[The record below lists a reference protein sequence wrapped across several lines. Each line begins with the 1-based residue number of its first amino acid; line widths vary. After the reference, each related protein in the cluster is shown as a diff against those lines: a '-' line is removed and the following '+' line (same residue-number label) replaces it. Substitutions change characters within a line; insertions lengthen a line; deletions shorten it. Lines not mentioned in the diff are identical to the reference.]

1 MSSDQHAIPYDHF
14 AGFEGRQVPRYLITF
29 DKSGLLTS
37 PKSADHLI
45 SELAA
50 GRGRDV
56 LLYSHGW
63 NNDFPTAVARYDEF
77 LGALSRLAEADPQTL
92 PQDFDPVFVGIVW
105 PSTALTILGEN
116 APDIAAETATTA
128 ELAAVLA
135 SDDGA
140 AAALAAKPGK
150 LDQAE
155 ATELASLLVAGI
167 DDDPDEE
174 VVAIEPGDLIAAATA
189 VQQAA
194 APAAAQPGSFDDFG
208 GPAAAPT
215 AEAQAAGLL
224 GYLDP
229 RWLVRVATVLSMKSR
244 AGIVGRGVAG
254 LVDRILQLD
263 APRLILTGHSYGAKV
278 VMSALALTTA
288 KRVAH
293 GAALLQP
300 AVSRL
305 CFAAD
310 MGDGRPGGFRA
321 NLSRVQLPILT
332 TYSHRDLPLY
342 RLFHLVARRKEDLGE
357 VQVAAE
363 SRFAA
368 LGGYGPEGCMPG
380 EVVIEHFALPPGHY
394 TWPGPPARIVAFDGT
409 DAISGHGDVGND
421 RVLSAV
427 LGLLR

>member
-1 MSSDQHAIPYDHF
+1 L
-14 AGFEGRQVPRYLITF
+14 AG
-29 DKSGLLTS
+29 
-37 PKSADHLI
+37 
-45 SELAA
+45 
-50 GRGRDV
+50 
-56 LLYSHGW
+56 
-63 NNDFPTAVARYDEF
+63 
-77 LGALSRLAEADPQTL
+77 ADPRTL

-116 APDIAAETATTA
+116 APAIAAEAASTA

-135 SDDGA
+135 GDDR
-140 AAALAAKPGK
+140 AAALLATKPGK
-150 LDQAE
+150 LDQSE
-155 ATELASLLVAGI
+155 AIELASLLVAGI

-174 VVAIEPGDLIAAATA
+174 VVAIEPGDLIAAASA
-189 VQQAA
+189 IQEAMM
-194 APAAAQPGSFDDFG
+194 PAAAQPGSFDDFG
-208 GPAAAPT
+208 HAAAPA

-229 RWLVRVATVLSMKSR
+229 RWIVRVATVLSMKSR
-244 AGIVGRGVAG
+244 AGIVGRGVAE

-263 APRLILTGHSYGAKV
+263 MPRLILTGHSYGAKV
-278 VMSALALTTA
+278 VMSALAVTA
-288 KRVAH
+288 PKRAAH
-293 GAALLQP
+293 AAALLQP

-310 MGDGRPGGFRA
+310 IGDGRSGGFRA
-321 NLSRVQLPILT
+321 NLNRVQLPILS

-357 VQVAAE
+357 VQLAAE

-380 EVVIEHFALPPGHY
+380 EVVIEHFAPSPSNY
-394 TWPGPPARIVAFDGT
+394 TWPRLPARIVAFDGT
-409 DAISGHGDVGND
+409 DAISGHGDVAND

>member
-1 MSSDQHAIPYDHF
+1 MNSDQHAIPYDHF
-14 AGFEGRQVPRYLITF
+14 TGFEGRQVPRYLITF
-29 DKSGLLTS
+29 DKSGALTS

-45 SELAA
+45 SELGA

-56 LLYSHGW
+56 FLYSHGW

-77 LGALSRLAEADPQTL
+77 LRELSRLAEADPQTL
-92 PQDFDPVFVGIVW
+92 PQDFDPVFVGIIW

-116 APDIAAETATTA
+116 APDIAAETASTA
-128 ELAAVLA
+128 ELAAKL
-135 SDDGA
+135 SSDGA
-140 AAALAAKPGK
+140 AAALARKPGK
-150 LDQAE
+150 LDQAD

-174 VVAIEPGDLIAAATA
+174 VVAIESGDLIAAATA
-189 VQQAA
+189 VQEAA

-208 GPAAAPT
+208 PAAAPA

-224 GYLDP
+224 GYLDA

-278 VMSALALTTA
+278 VMSALAMTA
-288 KRVAH
+288 PKRPAH
-293 GAALLQP
+293 AAALLQP

-310 MGDGRPGGFRA
+310 IGDGREGGFRA
-321 NLSRVQLPILT
+321 NLDRVQLPILT

-357 VQVAAE
+357 VQLAAE

-380 EVVIEHFALPPGHY
+380 EVVIEHFAPTLTHY
-394 TWPGPPARIVAFDGT
+394 AWPGMPVRIVAFDGT
-409 DAISGHGDVGND
+409 DAISGHGDVAND

-427 LGLLR
+427 LALLR